1 MSWFKKVFSSQQT
14 KVACEKSKSESES
27 KNKEDKKEGEE
38 ETVTVSEFKIDEIQE
53 SSESSSQNSWWSSW
67 SGLRT
72 QFNSSQKRKLSDD
85 EEEEGKWW
93 SSFCSQETKNESW
106 FSIQANN
113 EDSSQTVKAQ
123 PENIPTQTCID
134 KDDNI
139 KR

>member
-1 MSWFKKVFSSQQT
+1 MSWLKKVFSTQQT

-67 SGLRT
+67 GGLST